1 MKIVKSIVNAL
12 TKAEEKR
19 GVASV
24 ATVRQDTV
32 RKAIERGEFE
42 KIKCAYSM
50 TDDYAWDAVNNN
62 GWKDNVSQETMARE
76 YSILTPSCWV
86 SPKKF
91 IINGIECYEISIS
104 FHSNLA
110 YDMYVPVDGKKSEP
124 VVKEEEQKVEA
135 VKEVEQ
141 VEAVEEKTEVVEWVE
156 EKKKMY
162 WADLEKLPNGL
173 GEKILEQFM
182 SDYEWIKWSLE
193 RNEAIELINAVGID
207 AHCTIYGIHG
217 WKASLSFNNPHCL
230 YWNVY
235 DIEDFEGVFKK
246 KSDTEEITGYVIE
259 DVCYCSYCVAS
270 QDMDINGAEKIIAG
284 ETWDVKP
291 LCYKCG
297 EGFDVVVVG
306 DEDEDEESEENKC
319 TFCGGTGTCDT
330 KNVGGYEILES
341 CTDCEKEILEGNEED
356 EVPEELYLCN
366 GCDDEYHEEM
376 SEGQCCEGH
385 DFRIVSKGDMGYH
398 D

>member
-12 TKAEEKR
+12 TKAEAKR

-62 GWKDNVSQETMARE
+62 GWKDNVGQETMARE

-124 VVKEEEQKVEA
+124 VVKEEEKKVEA

-141 VEAVEEKTEVVEWVE
+141 VEVVE
-156 EKKKMY
+156 EKKYIVMNAQDTCDWSEGNIEHVRQVVLDNWDKVECDTLEEY
-162 WADLEKLPNGL
+162 DALLKHIPTADIDDLDLEMC
-173 GEKILEQFM
+173 LEQ
-182 SDYEWIKWSLE
+182 
-193 RNEAIELINAVGID
+193 IE
-207 AHCTIYGIHG
+207 HR
-217 WKASLSFNNPHCL
+217 
-230 YWNVY
+230 
-235 DIEDFEGVFKK
+235 VF
-246 KSDTEEITGYVIE
+246 
-259 DVCYCSYCVAS
+259 CSYEEMLDWRRELGMEV
-270 QDMDINGAEKIIAG
+270 
-284 ETWDVKP
+284 
-291 LCYKCG
+291 
-297 EGFDVVVVG
+297 
-306 DEDEDEESEENKC
+306 DEDEEPEENKC
-319 TFCGGTGTCDT
+319 TFCGKTDTCDT
-330 KNVGGYEILES
+330 KNVGGYEVLES

-366 GCDDEYHEEM
+366 GCDEMYHEEM
-376 SEGQCCEGH
+376 SEGECCEGK
-385 DFRIVSKGDMGYH
+385 DFRIVSKGDMGFH